1 MTTTIPNIEA
11 YPKHFM
17 LRDGTAVTLRPL
29 VKEDQVRLLE
39 FFRRV
44 PEGERYYLKENVA
57 SPEVIQDWTSN
68 LDYRRVIPI
77 IALTGD
83 KIVADAT
90 LHRSHARARSHIG
103 EIRIVV
109 DPNYRELGLGR
120 RLIQELLDIAAML
133 RLDRVIFE
141 LVAQREK
148 AAIAAAESVGF
159 REVAVLKGWIRDV
172 LGEEQDLVIMEMPLK
187 DYQLLSWY

>member
-1 MTTTIPNIEA
+1 MTTTIPNIET
-11 YPKHFM
+11 YPKHSM
-17 LRDGTAVTLRPL
+17 LRDGTEVILRPL
-29 VKEDQVRLLE
+29 VEEDQARLLE

-90 LHRSHARARSHIG
+90 VHRSHARARSHIG

-109 DPNYRELGLGR
+109 
-120 RLIQELLDIAAML
+120 
-133 RLDRVIFE
+133 
-141 LVAQREK
+141 
-148 AAIAAAESVGF
+148 
-159 REVAVLKGWIRDV
+159 
-172 LGEEQDLVIMEMPLK
+172 
-187 DYQLLSWY
+187 